1 MSPESALRIIQVRPG
16 QRIEIVGVAPKLLN
30 RTTDTGERLYK
41 LVTDRA
47 DAARIAA
54 TSEDTEMQWT
64 YYRPGILT
72 RKDKEL
78 ENLNKTLHEEGHDGD
93 TVVFALKDYLR
104 TTLHRPDDVVIETTA
119 RFMADSLGFAPEPN
133 EQVA

>member
-1 MSPESALRIIQVRPG
+1 MFPESAPRIIQVRPG
-16 QRIEIVGVAPKLLN
+16 QRIEIIGVAPKPLN
-30 RTTDTGERLYK
+30 RTTHTGLRLYK

-47 DAARIAA
+47 DAARIAS
-54 TSEDTEMQWT
+54 TTEDAEMQWT

-72 RKDKEL
+72 RNDKEL

-104 TTLHRPDDVVIETTA
+104 TTLHRPDEVVIDTTA